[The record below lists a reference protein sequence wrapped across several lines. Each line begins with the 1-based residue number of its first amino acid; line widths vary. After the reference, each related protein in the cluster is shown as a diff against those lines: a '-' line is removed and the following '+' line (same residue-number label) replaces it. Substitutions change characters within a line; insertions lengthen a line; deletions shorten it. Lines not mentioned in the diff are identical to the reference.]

1 MQHLD
6 PESLSLLALGE
17 ELGDNAADHLRSCG
31 SCATDYAGLRRVVV
45 AAKPGPPDATALE
58 SPGPLVWA
66 GIHRTLGLSAAVAAD
81 PLESPASSGC
91 PPAAASPT
99 QTLIQT
105 HAQTQT
111 QTKTQTKT
119 QPPPT
124 SPAGSPTPLPS
135 REEKTTRKREPG
147 RGSGW
152 IRRPGVWLAA
162 AAATTL
168 LAAGVFWSVQQN
180 QPAVTPLA
188 LAELAPVDQHSATG
202 SAQVVETKDGQ
213 RTLEVRV
220 DKNEAR
226 GYQEVWLIAPDLSR
240 LVSLGV
246 MTSESGTFAVPAG
259 LDLGAYPIVD
269 VSDEPVDGNPAHSS
283 VSIVRGTLAS

>member
-17 ELGDNAADHLRSCG
+17 ELGDDAADHLRSCA
-31 SCATDYAGLRRVVV
+31 SCAADYAGLRRAVV
-45 AAKPGPPDATALE
+45 AAKPGPPDASALE
-58 SPGPLVWA
+58 SPGPQVWA
-66 GIHRTLGLSAAVAAD
+66 GIHRSLGLSAAVAAD
-81 PLESPASSGC
+81 PLGSPASWGSG
-91 PPAAASPT
+91 PPSPAPLPPQTAETQPRRDAAAGTP
-99 QTLIQT
+99 QT
-105 HAQTQT
+105 
-111 QTKTQTKT
+111 
-119 QPPPT
+119 
-124 SPAGSPTPLPS
+124 PAGPPTPLPS
-135 REEKTTRKREPG
+135 REERAARKRERG
-147 RGSGW
+147 GGSGW

-162 AAATTL
+162 AAATAL

-188 LAELAPVDQHSATG
+188 QAELAPVDQHSATG
-202 SAQVVETKDGQ
+202 SARVVETKDGQ

-246 MTSESGTFAVPAG
+246 MTSESGSFAVPAG
-259 LDLGAYPIVD
+259 LDLGDYPIVD

-283 VSIVRGTLAS
+283 VSIVRGTLDS

>member
-17 ELGDNAADHLRSCG
+17 ELGDDAADHLRSCPG
-31 SCATDYAGLRRVVV
+31 CAADYASLRRAVV
-45 AAKPGPPDATALE
+45 AAKPGPPDASVLE
-58 SPGPLVWA
+58 SPGPQVWA

-81 PLESPASSGC
+81 PLGSPESSDSR
-91 PPAAASPT
+91 PPAP
-99 QTLIQT
+99 
-105 HAQTQT
+105 AQPQP
-111 QTKTQTKT
+111 
-119 QPPPT
+119 QPPQ
-124 SPAGSPTPLPS
+124 SPQSAAGSPTPLPS
-135 REEKTTRKREPG
+135 REERAARKREPRG
-147 RGSGW
+147 GSGW

-162 AAATTL
+162 AASMAL

-188 LAELAPVDQHSATG
+188 QTELAPVDQHSATG
-202 SAQVVETKDGQ
+202 SARVVETKDGQ

-220 DKNEAR
+220 DKNEAL

-246 MTSESGTFAVPAG
+246 MTSDSGTFSVPAG
-259 LDLGAYPIVD
+259 LDLGEYPIVD